1 MRLLCGDQAFA
12 VDVRDGGDAAHVTVD
27 GQAFDLQPTSQVVAA
42 VQPTRLL
49 VAAMQVEEVGPG
61 VFVCRQGDRRETFH
75 CVRDGDVVHLFWRG
89 RTYRLEEETAAG
101 RTAHRH
107 VAGGLEAP
115 MPGKVIAV
123 KVAAGD
129 TVGKGDELLVVEAMK
144 MENAVRAPRD
154 GRVKSVTARV
164 GDMVS
169 PGVVLVELE

>member
-1 MRLLCGDQAFA
+1 MRFLCGEETIE
-12 VDVRDGGDAAHVTVD
+12 VEVRDGQGE
-27 GQAFDLQPTSQVVAA
+27 
-42 VQPTRLL
+42 
-49 VAAMQVEEVGPG
+49 VEPLAPG
-61 VFVCRQGDRRETFH
+61 TFLFREGDRGETFH

-89 RTYRLEEETAAG
+89 RAYRLEEETERSRAS
-101 RTAHRH
+101 HRH
-107 VAGGLEAP
+107 AGGGLEAP

-123 KVAAGD
+123 KVAPGD

-154 GRVKSVTARV
+154 GRVKSVSARV